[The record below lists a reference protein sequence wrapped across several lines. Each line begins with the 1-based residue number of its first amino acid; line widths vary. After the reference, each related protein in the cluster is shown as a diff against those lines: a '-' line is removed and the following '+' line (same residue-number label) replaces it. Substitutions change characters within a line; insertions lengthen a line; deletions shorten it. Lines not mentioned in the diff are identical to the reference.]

1 MTENDKAK
9 ETLVW
14 IDDYIKGL
22 PNGEWNSQSVI
33 WTIMLKVEQTLKGME
48 NENN

>member
-14 IDDYIKGL
+14 IDDFIKGL
-22 PNGEWNSQSVI
+22 PNSEWNSQNVI
-33 WTIMLKVEQTLKGME
+33 WTIMLKVEQTLKGMG